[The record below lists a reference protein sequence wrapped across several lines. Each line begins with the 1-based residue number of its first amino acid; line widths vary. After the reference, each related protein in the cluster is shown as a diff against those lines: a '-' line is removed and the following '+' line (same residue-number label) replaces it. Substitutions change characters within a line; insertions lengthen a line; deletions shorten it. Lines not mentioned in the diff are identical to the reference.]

1 MSLPNVTIN
10 FANGALG
17 GVSATDDNFFL
28 FAFYAES
35 LTAGTVKVLTSP
47 SDINSDED
55 ATVAAILTDFYE
67 KAGSGTRVAY
77 IKIKTDEDSGISY
90 ADHYAAIAAVFEQ
103 YPAISGIMFVN
114 TDNTDTYNAGTT
126 LVAAMQSIAESLLSE
141 YNAPVFCL
149 GNIASAS
156 ADASLG
162 ASISGIG
169 ANRAGVVAGNF
180 VGSVSNNIYT
190 AGRSIIGLV
199 AGRLAANDVQ
209 VKCSR
214 VKDGA
219 LTTSDLMLPSASV
232 AGITAAQQA
241 AGFDNGYIVPRTFNG
256 KTGWFLSDD
265 ALATAA
271 SDDFHAIAR
280 RRVIDKA
287 YRIAYRTMLEHV
299 NEEVPVS
306 NTGTLLPS
314 WCKSWESEVVNAIY
328 NTMTV
333 NNNLST
339 DPTDDGDK
347 GCSCYINPN
356 QNVLANNTVAMV
368 VKVKPYGYASY
379 ITIELG
385 FLVEQ

>member
-1 MSLPNVTIN
+1 MSLPNVSIR

-17 GVSATDDNFFL
+17 GVQAADDNFFL
-28 FAFYAES
+28 LAFYSNS
-35 LTAGTVKVLTSP
+35 LTASTVQVLTQL
-47 SDINSDED
+47 SDIDDNED
-55 ATVAAILTDFYE
+55 ATVAAIIADFYE
-67 KAGSGTRVAY
+67 KAGSGTRMAY
-77 IKIKTDEDSGISY
+77 IKIKTTSGSGISY
-90 ADHYAAIAAVFEQ
+90 ASHYAAVAAVFEQ
-103 YPAISGIMFVN
+103 YPTISGIMFVN
-114 TDNTDTYNAGTT
+114 TDNTDTDNPAST
-126 LVAAMQSIAESLLSE
+126 LVSAMQSIAASLLSD

-149 GNIASAS
+149 GNT
-156 ADASLG
+156 ADGSGDSTLSTDVA
-162 ASISGIG
+162 GIG
-169 ANRAGVVAGNF
+169 ANRAGVVVGNF
-180 VGSVSNNIYT
+180 VGSLSNNVYT

-232 AGITAAQQA
+232 VGITAAQQI
-241 AGFDNGYIVPRTFNG
+241 AGFENGYIVPRTFNG

-271 SDDFHAIAR
+271 SDDYHAIAR

-306 NTGTLLPS
+306 NSGTLLPS
-314 WCKSWESEVVNAIY
+314 WCKSWESEVVSALY
-328 NTMTV
+328 NSMTV
-333 NNNLST
+333 NSNLST

-347 GCSCYINPN
+347 GCACYINPN

-379 ITIELG
+379 ITIDLG